1 MLLSVG
7 LAWMGLSA
15 FFSAPDATRP
25 LHLALLSMLL
35 AATAIGGFVAA
46 RIAEQSPLLNGM
58 LVGVTGILASVISNP
73 GIVAVPRLLIIAQA
87 LSLVSGALG
96 GLLAYLV
103 ARRR

>member
-7 LAWMGLSA
+7 VAWAGFST
-15 FFSAPDATRP
+15 FFSAPDPTRL
-25 LHLALLSMLL
+25 LHLALLSLLL
-35 AATAIGGFVAA
+35 AATAVGGFVAA

-103 ARRR
+103 ARR